1 MSVRLV
7 NKAYKRLLRKAY
19 QEIKEEYPDKLA
31 HIETCLHCIND
42 YESQGITNLD
52 EISKYFGEV
61 MGEICAYKDDEWH
74 DELYELDLL
83 GKLFILLMLMKI
95 LNKNLK
101 KGTYNPFK
109 ELYQT
114 DQFEDKCKDILELMI
129 SEAPWL
135 LKDCQLLKMPQL

>member
-1 MSVRLV
+1 M
-7 NKAYKRLLRKAY
+7 
-19 QEIKEEYPDKLA
+19 A

-74 DELYELDLL
+74 DELYEFGFYL
-83 GKLFILLMLMKI
+83 GKFIYFI
-95 LNKNLK
+95 DAYEDIEQDLK

-129 SEAPWL
+129 SEATMAFERLPIIENAAIIRNILYGGVWNKYEL
-135 LKDCQLLKMPQL
+135 VRQKRLEGRK